1 MRTGSGERWGSDYAC
16 LGTANHR
23 HAQWKA
29 YWRRACRVK
38 SAETF
43 LNAVVFDELCQERH
57 FYHPERYQSYVG
69 QRTYYSERQ
78 TEYRY
83 DFEYS

>member
-16 LGTANHR
+16 LGTENHR

-38 SAETF
+38 SAEML
-43 LNAVVFDELCQERH
+43 LNAVVFDERQLK
-57 FYHPERYQSYVG
+57 RYNWHKENVMFDV
-69 QRTYYSERQ
+69 RQ
-78 TEYRY
+78 K
-83 DFEYS
+83 